1 MSNRL
6 HHSHFEQV
14 TTAVIK
20 VFARRGVK
28 VAPAQDDDLRDC
40 GLSSLDT
47 VNLMLAVESEC
58 GVVIPTSA
66 MTPQNFRSIATI
78 EALVASLAVAAANSV
93 DAAEL
98 APSWAPR
105 HA

>member
-1 MSNRL
+1 MSNRVRP
-6 HHSHFEQV
+6 SYFEQV
-14 TTAVIK
+14 TTAVVK

-28 VAPAQDDDLRDC
+28 VAPAHDDNLRDC

-58 GVVIPTSA
+58 GVVIPSSA

-78 EALVASLAVAAANSV
+78 EALVAKLAAAASV
-93 DAAEL
+93 DA
-98 APSWAPR
+98 APSWAPS